1 MTTQQGTVAAGEPYD
16 DLLDTLACQGTR
28 LDPAVWDDLVDRL
41 AAHDVTHLGGGS
53 ADAGRP
59 SPYEGPSDVP
69 VERLVRD
76 LARAPEP
83 RLRDALIALLLRHP
97 ENEATVRDVMR
108 SLPLDD
114 PSRVSLT
121 ARLLVAA
128 ALQREHHAAWVGA
141 LPDYRQIDVADLVAA
156 YAFPMPEEEGGRAL
170 LGAAK
175 GLVAGRRRWVDYV
188 DGWEDVAR
196 HALRELVGVAAF
208 DEIMLRVAAGEALKI
223 GPDEYREK
231 MSDFLDDARAQGLMG
246 EPEGLDPD
254 EDAKY
259 DC

>member
-1 MTTQQGTVAAGEPYD
+1 MATQQQRSVIEGDPYD
-16 DLLDTLACQGTR
+16 DLSDTLVCQGIR

-59 SPYEGPSDVP
+59 SPYCGPADVP
-69 VERLVRD
+69 VERLVYD
-76 LARAPEP
+76 VARAPEP

-97 ENEATVRDVMR
+97 EDASAVRAVLGA
-108 SLPLDD
+108 LPPDD
-114 PSRVSLT
+114 PTRMSLT

-128 ALQREHHAAWVGA
+128 ALQREHHAAWVEA
-141 LPDYRQIDVADLVAA
+141 LPNYRQIDVADLVAA

-208 DEIMLRVAAGEALKI
+208 ERVMADAAG
-223 GPDEYREK
+223 
-231 MSDFLDDARAQGLMG
+231 ARG
-246 EPEGLDPD
+246 
-254 EDAKY
+254 
-259 DC
+259 